1 MQRNKAYAVFIMLLF
16 AFGRG
21 ETVLADEYVP
31 TFGDLSALQAQKIY
45 WELKGSRDQKK
56 AEATKYGTDPVTGAA
71 PVSAGN
77 SVPQLR
83 GVVGSGQNLYGTFMY
98 DNGSVV
104 EARAGEI
111 LPGGFR
117 VNSVSLGKAR
127 LLKDG
132 KYIEVMQS
140 TGGREDS
147 IQPTPSLPGM
157 PGLMSPSPIR

>member
-1 MQRNKAYAVFIMLLF
+1 MQKNKLCALLALMLS
-16 AFGRG
+16 AFGCIQ
-21 ETVLADEYVP
+21 LSNADDYVP

-45 WELKGSRDQKK
+45 WELKGGRDQKK
-56 AEATKYGTDPVTGAA
+56 AEASKYGMDPATGTA
-71 PVSAGN
+71 PVSSGN

-83 GVVGSGQNLYGTFMY
+83 GVVGSGLNLYGTFMY

-132 KYIEVMQS
+132 KYIEVMKSTAGRDDSMQQS
-140 TGGREDS
+140 
-147 IQPTPSLPGM
+147 PSLPGM
-157 PGLMSPSPIR
+157 PGLMSPPLIR